1 MLLKNSF
8 VIDDVEFSFVHSYS
22 HCFLRRLWR
31 GSLAFDQQ
39 IFELFISVLGF
50 PPRMLLGRQ
59 SRYPLFL
66 RVPEPSESQ
75 QRTNLQLGGLV
86 LDLGKD
92 RDGFLFGPYSLE

>member
-1 MLLKNSF
+1 MNCRIFALSMLLKNSF

-50 PPRMLLGRQ
+50 PATAHASWSAISLPAI
-59 SRYPLFL
+59 
-66 RVPEPSESQ
+66 PSCPGTQ
-75 QRTNLQLGGLV
+75 
-86 LDLGKD
+86 
-92 RDGFLFGPYSLE
+92 

>member
-1 MLLKNSF
+1 
-8 VIDDVEFSFVHSYS
+8 
-22 HCFLRRLWR
+22 
-31 GSLAFDQQ
+31 
-39 IFELFISVLGF
+39 
-50 PPRMLLGRQ
+50 MLLGRQ